1 MIDIDVLYVST
12 LDQTEQH
19 CVETSLFKLL
29 QFLFSFQT
37 CLRITRRHDLFMND
51 SASTDVH
58 KDECNSDNHVN
69 DVIVDIREV
78 GSA

>member
-1 MIDIDVLYVST
+1 M
-12 LDQTEQH
+12 
-19 CVETSLFKLL
+19 F
-29 QFLFSFQT
+29 
-37 CLRITRRHDLFMND
+37 D